1 MASLIQWN
9 CRGLRANFNEL
20 LLMMQNENPVAF
32 ALQELAISDS
42 YSFQNRQYSLFSSL
56 PIPSGTRPHGG
67 AGILVRKNIP
77 HSPLPLN
84 TSLQAVACRISIP
97 QPLTVC
103 SIYLPPT
110 SSWTDT
116 DLLNLVSQL
125 PSPVLLLGDFNAHNS
140 FWGCSSTDRKGQEV
154 ADFLLSSNMC
164 LLNSKQPTYIHPATG
179 SYSSIDLALCH
190 PSLFLDFSW
199 KVHDDLCGSD
209 HFPIIITQLNAS
221 PILETQRWKL
231 EKADWDTFA
240 VLCST

>member
-1 MASLIQWN
+1 MVSLVIRMTWITRAPGPNLHHQMHGKNHPQTNLIMASLIQWN

-56 PIPSGTRPHGG
+56 PIPSGTRPHGD

-125 PSPVLLLGDFNAHNS
+125 PPPVL
-140 FWGCSSTDRKGQEV
+140 
-154 ADFLLSSNMC
+154 
-164 LLNSKQPTYIHPATG
+164 
-179 SYSSIDLALCH
+179 
-190 PSLFLDFSW
+190 
-199 KVHDDLCGSD
+199 
-209 HFPIIITQLNAS
+209 
-221 PILETQRWKL
+221 
-231 EKADWDTFA
+231 
-240 VLCST
+240 